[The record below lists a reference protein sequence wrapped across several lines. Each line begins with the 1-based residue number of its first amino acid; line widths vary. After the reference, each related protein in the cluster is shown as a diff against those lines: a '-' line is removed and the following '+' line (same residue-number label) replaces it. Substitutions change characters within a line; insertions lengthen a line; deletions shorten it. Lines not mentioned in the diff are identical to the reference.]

1 MQDEVLLEIES
12 IAPLDWI
19 PVSKMIKVIGVGGG
33 GCNAVSYMWSKGVT
47 GCQFYACN
55 TDYKTL
61 EKCPVPNVI
70 RIGNGLGAGTRPEV
84 ARKFALEA
92 ADRIKNALVSDET
105 KMVFVTASLG
115 GGTGTGAAPVV
126 AAVCKEAG
134 ILTVGVVS
142 LPFNTEGQV
151 VRMKALDGLDE
162 MKEVVDSLIVVDN
175 NRLYENCGKLSIRA
189 AFNKVD
195 EVLATAVE
203 SIIGIIETTGYVN
216 VDINDVRTM
225 MKDSGM
231 ALMGRG
237 TGTGKNRIND
247 AFKEAISSPLLN
259 NYNLQKA
266 TKVLVNI
273 TCSSSDDG
281 LTVDELGAL
290 ETSINQHLGIT
301 DNYKKGIVLSDDP
314 EYGDKINVIL
324 IATGVEMMGAVP
336 EDYFS
341 EARDLQQVS
350 EIEENEIG
358 GSKDCD
364 VADDATSA
372 LMMNGHTKVMKIVSR
387 IKEEVVRLYEEAG
400 DQ

>member
-1 MQDEVLLEIES
+1 MQEEFIEIES
-12 IAPLDWI
+12 ITPLDWI
-19 PVSKMIKVIGVGGG
+19 PISKMIKVIGVGGG

-47 GCQFYACN
+47 ECQFYACN

-70 RIGNGLGAGTRPEV
+70 RIGSGLGAGTRPEV

-92 ADRIKNALVSDET
+92 ADKIKNALVSDET

-126 AAVCKEAG
+126 AAICKEAG

-162 MKEVVDSLIVVDN
+162 MKEVVDSLIVIDN
-175 NRLYENCGKLSIRA
+175 NRLYEHCGKLSIRT

-216 VDINDVRTM
+216 VDINDVKTM

-237 TGTGKNRIND
+237 SGTGKSRVDD

-259 NYNLQKA
+259 NYNLRKA

-273 TCSSSDDG
+273 TCSGSDDG

-290 ETSINQHLGIT
+290 EKSISQHLGIT
-301 DNYKKGIVLSDDP
+301 DNYKKGLVFSDDP
-314 EYGDKINVIL
+314 EYGDKVSVIL

-341 EARDLQQVS
+341 EERDFPQIS
-350 EIEENEIG
+350 ETDDYEAEGTQDKENE
-358 GSKDCD
+358 
-364 VADDATSA
+364 DATSSA
-372 LMMNGHTKVMKIVSR
+372 VMMNGQARIMKVVSR

-400 DQ
+400 DA